1 MKTNLRSLLIASL
14 LFDIIFIYFSAS
26 FVPSIKALTFPQ
38 FPSFIT
44 ITIVVNQDLRIFGIW
59 QITIFGTTISF
70 YPIEIFLFYAQA
82 IFIFIGNVFYSLGLF
97 FFYIYQIITATFSL
111 IPQPLGSFVEMFII
125 GTITIA
131 LFTGI
136 KIVATQLDGSGE

>member
-1 MKTNLRSLLIASL
+1 MKTNLRSLLTASL

-26 FVPSIKALTFPQ
+26 FVPSIKAITFPP

-44 ITIVVNQDLRIFGIW
+44 FTTVVNQDLKIFGIW

-70 YPIEIFLFYAQA
+70 YPLEIFLFYIQA
-82 IFIFIGNVFYSLGLF
+82 TFVFIGDVFYSLGLF
-97 FFYIYQIITATFSL
+97 ISYIYQIITATFSL
-111 IPQPLGSFVEMFII
+111 IPQPLSSFIEIFII